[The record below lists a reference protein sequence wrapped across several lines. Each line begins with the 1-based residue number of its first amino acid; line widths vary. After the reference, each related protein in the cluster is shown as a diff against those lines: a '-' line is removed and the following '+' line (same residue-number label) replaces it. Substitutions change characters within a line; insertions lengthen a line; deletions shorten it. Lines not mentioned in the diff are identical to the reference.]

1 MQDSPC
7 SPSGDAACICRRFQ
21 LNSQRLMQQMYSV
34 PDAPQFPIKFKY
46 MEEIW
51 QRCLVRLEE
60 ELPAQQF
67 NTWIKPL
74 RLVPQGDRW
83 QLLAPNGSLLQFV
96 RDRFLSR
103 IEAVLTD
110 LAAMPAA
117 LTLALDE
124 RSSAVGILAPAL
136 AAPPPAISK
145 TEQARDNDPTS
156 KLGPTYT
163 FANFIGGR
171 ANEIARAAAQQVAD
185 RPGVAY
191 NPLFIYGATGLGKTH
206 LIHAIGNH
214 LLARNS
220 GARIRSLHP
229 SEYAGDVVKAYQNK
243 SWDSFKRYY

>member
-83 QLLAPNGSLLQFV
+83 QLLA
-96 RDRFLSR
+96 
-103 IEAVLTD
+103 
-110 LAAMPAA
+110 
-117 LTLALDE
+117 
-124 RSSAVGILAPAL
+124 
-136 AAPPPAISK
+136 
-145 TEQARDNDPTS
+145 
-156 KLGPTYT
+156 
-163 FANFIGGR
+163 
-171 ANEIARAAAQQVAD
+171 
-185 RPGVAY
+185 
-191 NPLFIYGATGLGKTH
+191 
-206 LIHAIGNH
+206 
-214 LLARNS
+214 RNS

-243 SWDSFKRYY
+243 SWDSFKRYYHSLDVLMIDDIQFFAGKDRTQEEFFYAFNALIEARRQVIITADRFPK